1 MKLRFRFSFRKS
13 LKRLVLDLTIKISH
27 LRDFF

>member
-13 LKRLVLDLTIKISH
+13 LNRLVLDLTVKISR
-27 LRDFF
+27 LRDLF

>member
-13 LKRLVLDLTIKISH
+13 LRKLILDLTVEISR
-27 LRDFF
+27 LKDLF

>member
-13 LKRLVLDLTIKISH
+13 LKLLVLDLTVKISN
-27 LRDFF
+27 LRDLF